1 MSKILFIAK
10 QCLKRDNSNIYPDDC
25 DREDSSS
32 NSGCQPNNPTYYYTY
47 DENRNGKPDYDDF
60 YSN

>member
-1 MSKILFIAK
+1 MSKIRFIAK
-10 QCLKRDNSNIYPDDC
+10 QSLKRDNSTIYPDDC

-32 NSGCQPNNPTYYYTY
+32 NSGCQKNPTNYYNY